1 MVQKEIQKIKRIN
14 HKKFM
19 ILIKVA
25 KIMATFIV
33 IK

>member
-1 MVQKEIQKIKRIN
+1 MDKKEIQKIIQD
-14 HKKFM
+14 FPT
-19 ILIKVA
+19 IIKVA